1 MPPECEFYVP
11 KSLKRVV
18 EKEFNAKERDAL
30 KERFVEFDLNG
41 SGAIDF
47 DELRVVFESLGVEL
61 DIEDFEALWKEMD
74 SDGSGAVDYD
84 EFLLLMLSIEKKN
97 HPSSFGKAFGKTF
110 NRILKTDKYENENR
124 YAAPKALEDE
134 TKKET
139 KKRVKAEKIAAKKAK
154 KRAKTWIG
162 KREAMY
168 PHGQE
173 CFCGCRHKAMQGKKK
188 REGVIFYT
196 MDNGVWVRDS
206 AGASCVIM

>member
-1 MPPECEFYVP
+1 MASQQAPAGKLLPPESWPLV
-11 KSLKRVV
+11 
-18 EKEFNAKERDAL
+18 AL
-30 KERFVEFDLNG
+30 AQRSYTSRHV
-41 SGAIDF
+41 
-47 DELRVVFESLGVEL
+47 
-61 DIEDFEALWKEMD
+61 
-74 SDGSGAVDYD
+74 
-84 EFLLLMLSIEKKN
+84 
-97 HPSSFGKAFGKTF
+97 
-110 NRILKTDKYENENR
+110 KTDKYENENR

-196 MDNGVWVRDS
+196 MDKGVWVRDS